1 MVLIM
6 GWGSGQAKD
15 LGPVAPAI
23 CPNCHNDVFMHH
35 VRSNKQFS
43 LFFVPMANY
52 GSNEYLACPI
62 CQHALQIRP
71 ELGARVG
78 NMRAATQSFRQGHV
92 PEAYYRQTVDAF
104 WGMLGVNPNGQQV
117 MRTPTRVPPPP
128 AQPAATD
135 SAPASLA
142 EQLKGLGE
150 LRAQGVLTEAE
161 FQAAKKRLIDA

>member
-1 MVLIM
+1 MVVIF

-43 LFFVPMANY
+43 LYFVPLASY
-52 GSNEYLACPI
+52 GSNEYLACPT
-62 CQHALQIRP
+62 CQHALKIGP
-71 ELGARVG
+71 ELSARVL

-104 WGMLGVNPNGQQV
+104 WGMLGVNPNGEQ
-117 MRTPTRVPPPP
+117 MLRTPTNVPPAP
-128 AQPAATD
+128 AQPQPDNAGG
-135 SAPASLA
+135 PSLA

-150 LRAQGVLTEAE
+150 LRTQGVLTEAE
-161 FQAAKKRLIDA
+161 FAAAKKRLIKG